1 MAWQV
6 GHQFRALLGRELL
19 PAESTALTLGA
30 KPCTKEIPRKQ
41 GTALGCF
48 RGLCLHCV
56 CTHSLR
62 ALCPGQTETGRLGH
76 PLLQGVET
84 EQQKAVHPNS
94 AQGNKEVLLGQIQ
107 AKGGGHLE
115 FFVGVHFSSSVMSCT
130 EKEPVLMCLIVLLLV
145 SWCSVICAETP

>member
-1 MAWQV
+1 MYTQ
-6 GHQFRALLGRELL
+6 
-19 PAESTALTLGA
+19 P
-30 KPCTKEIPRKQ
+30 Q
-41 GTALGCF
+41 G
-48 RGLCLHCV
+48 
-56 CTHSLR
+56 S
-62 ALCPGQTETGRLGH
+62 LCPGQTETGRLGH

-130 EKEPVLMCLIVLLLV
+130 EKEPVLMCLIISVLVFYYLCRDTMTKATHREGLLTV
-145 SWCSVICAETP
+145 SKTWSIIIMGGSMVVHSQTQC